1 MLSFSIMMVNNDNAT
16 TSSITLVAGD
26 THLHPAFLERIS
38 YAADAV
44 NANRIILLGDYMDY
58 WHANTAQYVGM
69 AEALK
74 DWVVNDKRM
83 IDLILG
89 NHDIPYYIGSND
101 PLFSFIKYR
110 AAGMNMLAV
119 NDVHEIYN
127 SMRMQVSTT
136 LINPVNNDVYI
147 CTHAGLTQGWLNTIY
162 KKNKI
167 GKSYDSNVISDLLN
181 EMQAH
186 GEWRALYAC
195 GALRGGHDGNPSPL
209 WADKNELELDPVIGL
224 NQIVGHAPVNTVHI
238 DLNTNANIV
247 FCDTM
252 SFMSNDKSIGDGS
265 LLVIGDDSVSSSNSA
280 YMVHHMAPGL
290 HILTMK

>member
-1 MLSFSIMMVNNDNAT
+1 MVNDDSN
-16 TSSITLVAGD
+16 ITLIAGD

-74 DWVVNDKRM
+74 DWMDNDKRA

-89 NHDIPYYIGSND
+89 NHDIPYYTGSND

-119 NDVHEIYN
+119 NDVHEIFT
-127 SMRMQVSTT
+127 SMRMRVSTT
-136 LINPVNNDVYI
+136 LVNPVNNDVYI
-147 CTHAGLTQGWLNTIY
+147 CTHAGLTLGWFNKY
-162 KKNKI
+162 CKSKI
-167 GKSYDSNVISDLLN
+167 GKSYDAYVISDLLN

-186 GEWRALYAC
+186 GEWRALYSC
-195 GALRGGHDGNPSPL
+195 GALRGGHDGNPGPL
-209 WADKNELELDPVIGL
+209 WADKNELESDPVIGL
-224 NQIVGHAPVNTVHI
+224 NQIVGHTPVNTIHI
-238 DLNTNANIV
+238 DLNTNASIV

-280 YMVHHMAPGL
+280 YIVHHMAPGL
-290 HILTMK
+290 HILTMNN

>member
-1 MLSFSIMMVNNDNAT
+1 MLSYIIMVNDD
-16 TSSITLVAGD
+16 SSITLIAGD

-74 DWVVNDKRM
+74 DWMDNDKRA
-83 IDLILG
+83 IELLLG
-89 NHDIPYYIGSND
+89 NHDIPYYTGSND
-101 PLFSFIKYR
+101 TLFSFIKYR

-119 NDVHEIYN
+119 NDVHEIY
-127 SMRMQVSTT
+127 SMMRMQVSTT
-136 LINPVNNDVYI
+136 LVNPVNNDVYI
-147 CTHAGLTQGWLNTIY
+147 CTHAGLTLGWFNKY
-162 KKNKI
+162 CKSKI
-167 GKSYDSNVISDLLN
+167 GKSYDAYVISDLLN

-186 GEWRALYAC
+186 GEWRALYSC

-209 WADKNELELDPVIGL
+209 WADKNELESDPVIGL
-224 NQIVGHAPVNTVHI
+224 NQIVGHTPVNTVHI
-238 DLNTNANIV
+238 DLNTNASMV

-265 LLVIGDDSVSSSNSA
+265 LLVVGDDSVASSNSA

>member
-1 MLSFSIMMVNNDNAT
+1 MHTVCKHAIIYYMVNDD
-16 TSSITLVAGD
+16 SSITLIAGD

-74 DWVVNDKRM
+74 DWMDNDKRA
-83 IDLILG
+83 IDLLLG
-89 NHDIPYYIGSND
+89 NHDIPYYTGSND

-110 AAGMNMLAV
+110 AVGMNMLAV
-119 NDVHEIYN
+119 NDVHEIY
-127 SMRMQVSTT
+127 SIMRMRVSTT
-136 LINPVNNDVYI
+136 LVNPVNNDVYI
-147 CTHAGLTQGWLNTIY
+147 CTHAGLTLGWFNKY
-162 KKNKI
+162 CKSKI
-167 GKSYDSNVISDLLN
+167 GKSYDAYVISDLLN

-186 GEWRALYAC
+186 GEWRALYSC
-195 GALRGGHDGNPSPL
+195 GALRGGHDGNPGPL
-209 WADKNELELDPVIGL
+209 WADKNELDSDPVIGL
-224 NQIVGHAPVNTVHI
+224 NQIVGHTPVNTIHI
-238 DLNTNANIV
+238 DLNTNASMV

-265 LLVIGDDSVSSSNSA
+265 LLVVGDDSVASSNSA
-280 YMVHHMAPGL
+280 YIVHHMAPGL
-290 HILTMK
+290 HILTMN

>member
-1 MLSFSIMMVNNDNAT
+1 MVNDD
-16 TSSITLVAGD
+16 SSNITLIAGD

-74 DWVVNDKRM
+74 DWMDNDKRA
-83 IDLILG
+83 IDLLLG
-89 NHDIPYYIGSND
+89 NHDIPYYTGSND

-110 AAGMNMLAV
+110 AVGMNMLAV
-119 NDVHEIYN
+119 NDVHEIY
-127 SMRMQVSTT
+127 SMMRMRVSTT
-136 LINPVNNDVYI
+136 LVNPVNNDVYI
-147 CTHAGLTQGWLNTIY
+147 CTHAGLTLGWFNKY
-162 KKNKI
+162 CKGKI
-167 GKSYDSNVISDLLN
+167 GKSYDAYVISDLLN

-186 GEWRALYAC
+186 GEWRALYSC
-195 GALRGGHDGNPSPL
+195 GALRGGHDGNPGPL
-209 WADKNELELDPVIGL
+209 WADKNELESDPVIGL
-224 NQIVGHAPVNTVHI
+224 NQIVGHTPVNTIHI
-238 DLNTNANIV
+238 DLNTNASMV

-265 LLVIGDDSVSSSNSA
+265 LLVVGDDSVASSNSA
-280 YMVHHMAPGL
+280 YIVHHMAPGL

>member
-1 MLSFSIMMVNNDNAT
+1 MVNDD
-16 TSSITLVAGD
+16 SSNITLIAGD

-74 DWVVNDKRM
+74 DWMDNDKRA
-83 IDLILG
+83 IDLLLG
-89 NHDIPYYIGSND
+89 NHDIPYYTGSND

-110 AAGMNMLAV
+110 AVGMNMLAV
-119 NDVHEIYN
+119 NDVHEIY
-127 SMRMQVSTT
+127 SMMRMRVSTT
-136 LINPVNNDVYI
+136 LVNPVNNDVYI
-147 CTHAGLTQGWLNTIY
+147 CTHAGLTLGWFNKY
-162 KKNKI
+162 CKSKI
-167 GKSYDSNVISDLLN
+167 GKSKSSYDAYVLSDLLN

-186 GEWRALYAC
+186 GEWRALYSC
-195 GALRGGHDGNPSPL
+195 GALRGGHDGNPGPL
-209 WADKNELELDPVIGL
+209 WADKNEIESDPVIGL
-224 NQIVGHAPVNTVHI
+224 NQIVGHTPVNTIHI
-238 DLNTNANIV
+238 DLNTNASMV

-265 LLVIGDDSVSSSNSA
+265 LLVVGDDSVASSNSA
-280 YMVHHMAPGL
+280 YMLHHMAPGL
-290 HILTMK
+290 HILTMN

>member
-1 MLSFSIMMVNNDNAT
+1 MLSYIIMVNDD
-16 TSSITLVAGD
+16 SSITLIAGD

-58 WHANTAQYVGM
+58 WHANTVQYVGM

-74 DWVVNDKRM
+74 DWMDNDKRA
-83 IDLILG
+83 IELLLG
-89 NHDIPYYIGSND
+89 NHDIPYYTGSND

-119 NDVHEIYN
+119 NDVHEIY
-127 SMRMQVSTT
+127 SMMRMQVSTT
-136 LINPVNNDVYI
+136 LVNPVNNDVYI
-147 CTHAGLTQGWLNTIY
+147 CTHAGLTLGWFNKY
-162 KKNKI
+162 CKSKI
-167 GKSYDSNVISDLLN
+167 GKSYDAYVISDLLN

-186 GEWRALYAC
+186 GEWRALYSC

-209 WADKNELELDPVIGL
+209 WADKNELESDPVIGL
-224 NQIVGHAPVNTVHI
+224 NQIVGHTPVNTVHI
-238 DLNTNANIV
+238 DLNTNASMV

-265 LLVIGDDSVSSSNSA
+265 LLVVGDDSVASSNSA

>member
-1 MLSFSIMMVNNDNAT
+1 MLSYIIMINDD
-16 TSSITLVAGD
+16 SSNITLIAGD

-74 DWVVNDKRM
+74 DWMDNDKRA
-83 IDLILG
+83 IDLLLG
-89 NHDIPYYIGSND
+89 NHDIPYYTGSND

-110 AAGMNMLAV
+110 AVGMNMLAV
-119 NDVHEIYN
+119 NDVHEIY
-127 SMRMQVSTT
+127 SMMRMRVSTT
-136 LINPVNNDVYI
+136 LVNPVNNDVYI
-147 CTHAGLTQGWLNTIY
+147 CTHAGLTLGWLNKY
-162 KKNKI
+162 CKSKI
-167 GKSYDSNVISDLLN
+167 GKSYDAYVISDLLN

-186 GEWRALYAC
+186 GEWRALYSC
-195 GALRGGHDGNPSPL
+195 GALRGGHDGNPGPL
-209 WADKNELELDPVIGL
+209 WADKNELDSDPVIGV
-224 NQIVGHAPVNTVHI
+224 NQIVGHTPVNTIHI
-238 DLNTNANIV
+238 DLNTNASMV

-265 LLVIGDDSVSSSNSA
+265 LLVVGDDSVSSSNSA

>member
-1 MLSFSIMMVNNDNAT
+1 MVNDD
-16 TSSITLVAGD
+16 SSITLIAGD

-74 DWVVNDKRM
+74 DWMDNDKRA
-83 IDLILG
+83 IELLLG
-89 NHDIPYYIGSND
+89 NHDIPYYTGSND
-101 PLFSFIKYR
+101 TLFSFIKYR

-119 NDVHEIYN
+119 NDVHEIY
-127 SMRMQVSTT
+127 SMMRMQVSTT
-136 LINPVNNDVYI
+136 LVNPVNNDVYI
-147 CTHAGLTQGWLNTIY
+147 CTHAGLTLGWFNKY
-162 KKNKI
+162 CKSKI
-167 GKSYDSNVISDLLN
+167 GKSYDAYVISDLLN

-186 GEWRALYAC
+186 GEWRALYSC

-209 WADKNELELDPVIGL
+209 WADKNELESDPVIGL
-224 NQIVGHAPVNTVHI
+224 NQIVGHTPVNTVHI
-238 DLNTNANIV
+238 DLNTNASMV

-265 LLVIGDDSVSSSNSA
+265 LLVVGDDSVASSNSA

>member
-1 MLSFSIMMVNNDNAT
+1 MHTVCKHAIIYFIMVNDN
-16 TSSITLVAGD
+16 ITLIAGD

-74 DWVVNDKRM
+74 DWMDNDKRA
-83 IDLILG
+83 IELILG
-89 NHDIPYYIGSND
+89 NHDIPYYTGSND

-110 AAGMNMLAV
+110 AAGMNMLAL
-119 NDVHEIYN
+119 NDVHEIY
-127 SMRMQVSTT
+127 SMMRMQVSTT
-136 LINPVNNDVYI
+136 LVNPVNNDVYI
-147 CTHAGLTQGWLNTIY
+147 CTHAGLTLGWFNKY
-162 KKNKI
+162 CKSKI
-167 GKSYDSNVISDLLN
+167 GKSYDAYVISDLLN

-186 GEWRALYAC
+186 GEWRALYSC
-195 GALRGGHDGNPSPL
+195 GALRGGHDGNPGPL
-209 WADKNELELDPVIGL
+209 WADKNELESDPVIGL
-224 NQIVGHAPVNTVHI
+224 NQIVGHTPVNTVHI
-238 DLNTNANIV
+238 DLNTNASMV

-265 LLVIGDDSVSSSNSA
+265 LLVVGDDSVASSNSA
-280 YMVHHMAPGL
+280 YIVHHMAPGL

>member
-1 MLSFSIMMVNNDNAT
+1 MVNDDSN
-16 TSSITLVAGD
+16 ITLIAGD

-74 DWVVNDKRM
+74 DWMDNDKRA
-83 IDLILG
+83 IDLLLG
-89 NHDIPYYIGSND
+89 NHDIPYYTGSND

-119 NDVHEIYN
+119 NDVHEIY
-127 SMRMQVSTT
+127 SMMRMRVSTT
-136 LINPVNNDVYI
+136 LVNPVNNDVYI
-147 CTHAGLTQGWLNTIY
+147 CTHAGLTLGWF
-162 KKNKI
+162 NKYCKSNI
-167 GKSYDSNVISDLLN
+167 GKSYDAYVISDLLN

-186 GEWRALYAC
+186 GEWRALYSC
-195 GALRGGHDGNPSPL
+195 GALRGGHDGNPGPL
-209 WADKNELELDPVIGL
+209 WADKNELDSDPVIGL
-224 NQIVGHAPVNTVHI
+224 NQIVGHTPVNTIHI
-238 DLNTNANIV
+238 DLNTNASMV

-265 LLVIGDDSVSSSNSA
+265 LLVVGDDSVASSNSA
-280 YMVHHMAPGL
+280 YIVHHMAPGL
-290 HILTMK
+290 HILTMN

>member
-1 MLSFSIMMVNNDNAT
+1 MVNDD
-16 TSSITLVAGD
+16 SSNITLIAGD

-74 DWVVNDKRM
+74 DWMDNDKRA
-83 IDLILG
+83 IDLLLG
-89 NHDIPYYIGSND
+89 NHDIPYYTGSND

-110 AAGMNMLAV
+110 AVGMNMLAV
-119 NDVHEIYN
+119 NDVHEIY
-127 SMRMQVSTT
+127 SIMRMRVSTT
-136 LINPVNNDVYI
+136 LVNPVNNDVYI
-147 CTHAGLTQGWLNTIY
+147 CTHAGLTLGWFNKY
-162 KKNKI
+162 CKSKI
-167 GKSYDSNVISDLLN
+167 GKSYDAYVISDLLN

-186 GEWRALYAC
+186 GEWRALYSC
-195 GALRGGHDGNPSPL
+195 GALRGGHDGNPGPL
-209 WADKNELELDPVIGL
+209 WADKNELDSDPVIGL
-224 NQIVGHAPVNTVHI
+224 NQIVGHTPVNTIHI
-238 DLNTNANIV
+238 DLNTNASMV

-265 LLVIGDDSVSSSNSA
+265 LLVVGDDSVASSNSA
-280 YMVHHMAPGL
+280 YIVHHMAPGL
-290 HILTMK
+290 HILTMN

>member
-1 MLSFSIMMVNNDNAT
+1 MVNDN
-16 TSSITLVAGD
+16 ITLIAGD

-74 DWVVNDKRM
+74 DWMDNDKRA
-83 IDLILG
+83 IDLLLG
-89 NHDIPYYIGSND
+89 NHDIPYYTGSND

-119 NDVHEIYN
+119 NDVHEIY
-127 SMRMQVSTT
+127 SMMRMQVSTT
-136 LINPVNNDVYI
+136 LVNPVNNDVYI
-147 CTHAGLTQGWLNTIY
+147 CTHAGLTLGWFNKY
-162 KKNKI
+162 CKSKI
-167 GKSYDSNVISDLLN
+167 GKSYDAYVISDLLN

-186 GEWRALYAC
+186 GEWRALYSC

-209 WADKNELELDPVIGL
+209 WADKNELESDPVIGL
-224 NQIVGHAPVNTVHI
+224 NQIVGHTPVNTVHI
-238 DLNTNANIV
+238 DLNTNASMV

-265 LLVIGDDSVSSSNSA
+265 LLVVGDDSVASSNSA